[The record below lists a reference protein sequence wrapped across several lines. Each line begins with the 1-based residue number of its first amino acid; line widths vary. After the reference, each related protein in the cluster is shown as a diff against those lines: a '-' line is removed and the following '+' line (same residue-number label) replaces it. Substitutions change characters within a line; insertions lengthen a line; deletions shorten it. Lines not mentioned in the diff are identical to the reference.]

1 MILSMETLTYFA
13 KVNLCWVLFYGCFW
27 LLFRR
32 HTFFHWN
39 RLYLLFSL
47 LISFALPL
55 ISLPHTEI
63 TTIPQVTYLVSEAPE
78 ITAINVQPAQEA
90 FPLNEILLAV
100 YLLGFAVMTVRL
112 MDALVRL
119 SRIIIH
125 NEQIPFEDYKLII
138 LPQNH
143 SGAGSFSFF
152 KWLVVSH
159 QDYAHHLD
167 TILRHE
173 SVHIR
178 QHHSMD
184 VMLIEI
190 IKTVFWF
197 NPVLWFY
204 KKSMQEIHEYLAD
217 EQAPNKERYANFL
230 VSYALH
236 SPVKALT
243 NHFFNRSLLKSRIQM
258 IYKNRTSQWLLGK
271 YLMIIPVLVIVVS
284 LTAARRHVI
293 APDKASNTTQEKSIQ
308 TEITSAPE
316 NDVTEASKAKND
328 VSENIN
334 IKGKIV
340 DKSGLPVRNASVI
353 VKNSKIGT
361 TTNSNGDFEFSNI
374 PVDSKI
380 VVSHVSYQ
388 AAEFDVNKS
397 KTDYSITLS
406 PAENLIDKVVVVG
419 FPASLPSNTIDNS
432 KSTKQEYVIVE
443 QKAGFPGG
451 VQEMM
456 RFLGRNIKYPTK
468 AMHANIS
475 GNVIISFVV
484 NEYGHIQKA
493 EVVKG
498 LGYGLDDEA
507 TRVVWSMPK
516 WNPAIQNGE
525 AVASQHTIPIQF
537 QLQSPPADNDK
548 KQGFFE
554 NPIMPSIMNLKGTNF
569 TFGESSPLIF
579 IDGVKQKERGKDG
592 LNLLKPENIESIT
605 VLKGETALAAASGD
619 EGKEGVI
626 LVKTK
631 KK

>member
-55 ISLPHTEI
+55 ISLSHTEVAG
-63 TTIPQVTYLVSEAPE
+63 IPQVNYMVSETPE
-78 ITAINVQPAQEA
+78 ITVVNVQPAQKT
-90 FPLNEILLAV
+90 FPLNDILLGI
-100 YLLGFAVMTVRL
+100 YSLGFALMLGRL
-112 MDALVRL
+112 MHGLVRL
-119 SRIIIH
+119 TRIIVK

-184 VMLIEI
+184 VMLIEV

-271 YLMIIPVLVIVVS
+271 YLMIIPFLVIVVS

-293 APDKASNTTQEKSIQ
+293 APVTATYTTQEKSIK
-308 TEITSAPE
+308 TEIPSAPE
-316 NDVTEASKAKND
+316 NDVTGASKETND
-328 VSENIN
+328 AAENTN

-340 DKSGLPVRNASVI
+340 DKSGLPVRNASVVI
-353 VKNSKIGT
+353 KNSKIGT
-361 TTNSNGDFEFSNI
+361 TTNSNGNFELSNI

-397 KTDYSITLS
+397 KTDYSVTLS
-406 PAENLIDKVVVVG
+406 PAENLIDEVVVVAY
-419 FPASLPSNTIDNS
+419 PASLPNNIVDNS
-432 KSTKQEYVIVE
+432 KSAKQEYVVVE
-443 QKAGFPGG
+443 QKAEFPGG
-451 VQEMM
+451 VSEMM
-456 RFLGRNIKYPTK
+456 KFLGRNIKYPTR
-468 AMHANIS
+468 AARANVS
-475 GNVIISFVV
+475 GSVIISFIV

-493 EVVKG
+493 DIVKG
-498 LGYGLDDEA
+498 LGFGLDEEA
-507 TRVVWSMPK
+507 SRVLWSMPK
-516 WNPAIQNGE
+516 WSPAIQNGE
-525 AVASQHTIPIQF
+525 AVASQHTIPIKF
-537 QLQSPPADNDK
+537 HLESPPADNGK
-548 KQGFFE
+548 KQGYFT
-554 NPIMPSIMNLKGTNF
+554 NPVMPGTMELRGTNF
-569 TFGESSPLIF
+569 NFGEANPLIF
-579 IDGVKQKERGKDG
+579 VDGVKQKDRGKDG
-592 LNLLKPENIESIT
+592 IGSFKSENIQSIT
-605 VLKGETALAAASGD
+605 VLKGESAKGAYGE

-626 LVKTK
+626 LVTTK
-631 KK
+631 K